1 MKRHIRMSFLFSG
14 EIMILFS
21 VLGSISI
28 ALAYMLLSLNFL
40 KDKSK
45 FFFYLLLIGNI
56 AFATYSIYMK
66 DYPVLMLNLGFAFFA
81 ITAILN
87 IIIKLDFINFKIF
100 VSAIILTVIT
110 SLYLHWNN
118 SPFLNTLGWFSSITG
133 FGIYL
138 LYSQH
143 KSSLFTYFFINMI
156 VNITFSTYLYF
167 NHNYP
172 YMFLQLFVL
181 CFSTYGVLRII
192 FEKKRLTKTF
202 EK

>member
-1 MKRHIRMSFLFSG
+1 MSFSFG

-28 ALAYMLLSLNFL
+28 ALAYMLLSLNIL

-45 FFFYLLLIGNI
+45 IFFYLLLIGNI

-66 DYPVLMLNLGFAFFA
+66 DYPVLILNIGFAFFA
-81 ITAILN
+81 VAAILN
-87 IIIKLDFINFKIF
+87 IIIKLEFINFKIF
-100 VSAIILTVIT
+100 ILSIIIT
-110 SLYLHWNN
+110 IFISLYLHWHQ
-118 SPFLNTLGWFSSITG
+118 SPILNTLGWFSSITG

-138 LYSQH
+138 LYSQN
-143 KSSLFTYFFINMI
+143 KSPIFTYFFVNMI
-156 VNITFSTYLYF
+156 VNITFSIYLYF

-181 CFSTYGVLRII
+181 CFSTYGVFRII
-192 FEKKRLTKTF
+192 FNKKNITKTL
-202 EK
+202 